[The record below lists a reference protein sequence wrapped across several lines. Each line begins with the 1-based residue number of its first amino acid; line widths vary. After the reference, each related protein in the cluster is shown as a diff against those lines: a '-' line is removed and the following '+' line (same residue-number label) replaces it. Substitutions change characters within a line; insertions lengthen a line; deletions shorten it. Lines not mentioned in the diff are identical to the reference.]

1 MDIPNLRAFIAIADL
16 GTFSAAAER
25 LHLTQPAV
33 SKRVSALE
41 SELGHPLFDRIGRQ
55 VSLTEAG
62 RALLPRAQ
70 QIIAAMEESRR
81 VLSSLSDRVEG
92 RLTFGTSHH
101 IGLHHLPPVLR
112 AYAAQY
118 PQVELELRFMES
130 EEACAAV
137 AQGELELALA
147 TLPMTAHA
155 PLVMDTLWDDPLAFA
170 AAPDHPLAQE
180 RKPTIKTLA
189 AWPAV
194 LPSRGTVTRELA
206 EALFAERSATLVTK
220 LSTNYLE
227 TIKMLVSVGLGW
239 SVLPQIML
247 DKDVIPLQI
256 STGRLTRRLGVVR
269 HTGRT
274 LSNAGRAMLGVL
286 DTFRGR

>member
-1 MDIPNLRAFIAIADL
+1 MDIPNLRAFVEIAKL
-16 GTFSAAAER
+16 GSFSGAAER

-41 SELGHPLFDRIGRQ
+41 SELGHPLFDRVGRQ

-70 QIIAAMEESRR
+70 QIVAAVEESRR

-118 PQVELELRFMES
+118 PQVELEIRFMES

-147 TLPMTAHA
+147 TLPATAQE
-155 PLVMDTLWDDPLAFA
+155 PLLMETVWDDPLTFVA
-170 AAPDHPLAQE
+170 AADHPLALE
-180 RKPTIKTLA
+180 RKPTVEKLA

-194 LPSRGTVTRELA
+194 LPTRGTVTRELV
-206 EALFAERSATLVTK
+206 EAVFASHNATLMAR

-247 DKDVIPLQI
+247 DDDVVALHVPK
-256 STGRLTRRLGVVR
+256 GRLKRRLGVVR

-286 DTFRGR
+286 ATFRNG